1 MCFTRAL
8 TPLALPQ
15 KMNLPV
21 ETLYKALRET
31 VNNQVKVSYQLISD
45 HRQMVADAQ
54 AFNSKTVQ
62 ALKATFASPD
72 KSPTRSSVHVLVSN
86 LPKAGEAPPAPPAT
100 KKKSRTKWHF
110 GIRSRSAPGDIML
123 EIYRALKNVGMEWRT
138 LDPYRLR
145 ALYVSQMGAEIRL
158 ELQLY
163 CVEQDNYLL
172 DFKNA
177 TPPKPQNLAP
187 FFAREED
194 VPLNARRRSSVFGR
208 PRSRSRS
215 TGSRSHSTSRSVKS
229 RSESQTDE
237 EDEEEEEAPGIPMRP
252 PTPFWDDG
260 ADEEDLVN
268 LSAFGFFECCSRL
281 IKELAAAG

>member
-1 MCFTRAL
+1 
-8 TPLALPQ
+8 
-15 KMNLPV
+15 MNLPV

-31 VNNQVKVSYQLISD
+31 ANNQVKVSYQLISD

-62 ALKATFASPD
+62 SMKATYPTQYPDPAEASLN
-72 KSPTRSSVHVLVSN
+72 KSSVHVLFSS
-86 LPKAGEAPPAPPAT
+86 LPKGELKEPAAPT

-138 LDPYRLR
+138 LDPYRTR
-145 ALYVSQMGAEIRL
+145 AVYISKMGAEIRL

-163 CVEQDNYLL
+163 SVEQDNYLL

-177 TPPKPQNLAP
+177 TLPKPQNLAAV
-187 FFAREED
+187 FAHEEEL
-194 VPLNARRRSSVFGR
+194 PLNVRRRGSTL

-215 TGSRSHSTSRSVKS
+215 RSLSRSLSRSG
-229 RSESQTDE
+229 RSEDE
-237 EDEEEEEAPGIPMRP
+237 DDEDEPGMPPRP
-252 PTPFWDDG
+252 PTPFWDEN
-260 ADEEDLVN
+260 AEEEDMVN